1 GYNNGKRY
9 PKECQEGNQLNTPIS
24 EPSIAVPS
32 LLTAIDRYVRASFA
46 VHQLLCVWNKLLCSI
61 KIDAVGHRS
70 FVIATALQDNK
81 LILILAPLHIV
92 QFTSIQFMNNIIRLT
107 LKHFYGMW
115 MKMLANQHI
124 SPFRKDSISGAVNA
138 YVLIIKLGPVKFL
151 KLGAE
156 LFFL

>member
-1 GYNNGKRY
+1 
-9 PKECQEGNQLNTPIS
+9 NTPIS
-24 EPSIAVPS
+24 EPSMAVPS
-32 LLTAIDRYVRASFA
+32 LLTPIDRYVRASFT

-61 KIDAVGHRS
+61 KIDAVGHGS
-70 FVIATALQDNK
+70 FIITAALQDNK
-81 LILILAPLHIV
+81 LILILAPVHIV
-92 QFTSIQFMNNIIRLT
+92 QFTSIQFMYNIIRPAF
-107 LKHFYGMW
+107 KHFYGMR

-124 SPFRKDSISGAVNA
+124 SPFRQDGISGAVNA